1 MSRFFKPYEGTRPFL
16 FISYAHLQS
25 EEVVST
31 IRILHEKGWRLWYD
45 EGIPA
50 GSDWPT
56 NIARHMN
63 DCRKVLF
70 FLSARAM
77 ESPNCLSEMQ
87 TARRLGK
94 PVLVVRLE
102 EAQPDEQW
110 QSILSG
116 AGEIPVLD
124 SAQDRADAILRSG
137 FVTRRF
143 HRMVAERLPKGAA
156 GLAVSFL
163 FFLLSAGAL
172 AALQSG
178 LWNPFPQASAS
189 IAEDP
194 GEEEENEEARPV
206 PEVVD
211 LGEAERYFAV
221 TFPDS
226 DQERA
231 IRSALG
237 IKDGEIMRGRLADLD
252 QLFICGNMVTGSL
265 DNTVF
270 DEDGTC
276 RVNGA
281 PVIPGKVADLSLMP
295 YAVRLEKLGLVCQ
308 PLGDLSPL
316 SSHVLLQELSL
327 AGSTVE
333 DLSALTDLPSLTSLH
348 LEHTRVQDLSSLEAL
363 PCLKTVTVSR
373 NMLPV
378 HFGEDAGFDILLV
391 P

>member
-1 MSRFFKPYEGTRPFL
+1 MSSFFKPYEGTRPFL
-16 FISYAHLQS
+16 FVSYAHLQS

-31 IRILHEKGWRLWYD
+31 IRILHEKSWRLWYD

-50 GSDWPT
+50 GSDWPA

-70 FLSARAM
+70 FLSSRAM
-77 ESPNCLSEMQ
+77 ESPNCLSEMR

-102 EAQPDEQW
+102 DAQPDGQW
-110 QSILSG
+110 QHIL
-116 AGEIPVLD
+116 ADAVEIPVLD
-124 SAQDRADAILRSG
+124 TAQARADAILRSG

-143 HRMVAERLPKGAA
+143 HRTIAERLPSGAA
-156 GLAVSFL
+156 GLAVSLL
-163 FFLLSAGAL
+163 FFLLSASAL

-178 LWNPFPQASAS
+178 LWNPFQQPSTDTM
-189 IAEDP
+189 EDP
-194 GEEEENEEARPV
+194 GAEEEEKQPV

-211 LGEAERYFAV
+211 LGEAEQYFAIS
-221 TFPDS
+221 FPDP

-237 IKDGEIMRGRLADLD
+237 IKDGEILRGQLADLD
-252 QLFICGNMVTGSL
+252 QLFICGNMVTKSL
-265 DNTVF
+265 ENTAF
-270 DEDGTC
+270 DEDGVC

-281 PVIPGKVADLSLMP
+281 PVIRGKVSDLSLLP

-327 AGSTVE
+327 AGSTAA
-333 DLSALTDLPSLTSLH
+333 DLSALSDLPSLTTLR
-348 LEHTRVQDLSSLEAL
+348 LEHTEVKDLSPLDTL
-363 PCLKTVTVSR
+363 PRLKTVTVSR

-378 HFGEDAGFDILLV
+378 RFSESAGFDILLV